1 MSMKNELKD
10 ALNTAFSAPEPRN
23 KQAFLESIRPREVGT
38 VEMLIQQARYIR
50 TSVWLFALAIIAF
63 ALFGSWMQMEETKD
77 LIPEIMPF
85 LAAVSVLETR
95 RSKKYGMIELEM
107 VTRFSLRSV
116 IFARMLVLGLLYL
129 IILGITSP
137 VIAVSFGG
145 ETIITAIQI
154 VLPYLI
160 TMSICLQVERSSLG
174 RKLEYASLAVA
185 TLVSAFMIWVKT
197 YDFGLVSGSM
207 ELIEN
212 WGVLIVLSLTAVTV
226 YEQWKT
232 ISNVEELA

>member
-1 MSMKNELKD
+1 MKNEMKDVLKD
-10 ALNTAFSAPEPRN
+10 AFYAPEPKN
-23 KQAFLESIRPREVGT
+23 KKTFLKTIRPREVST
-38 VEMLIQQARYIR
+38 VEMLVQQVRYIR
-50 TSVWLFALAIIAF
+50 ISVWIFALGITTF
-63 ALFGSWMQMEETKD
+63 ALFGSWMQMEETKE
-77 LIPEIMPF
+77 LIPVIMPF

-107 VTRFSLRSV
+107 ATRFSLRSV
-116 IFARMLVLGLLYL
+116 IFARMLVLGLLY
-129 IILGITSP
+129 IIVLGIISP

-145 ETIITAIQI
+145 QTIITAINI

-174 RKLEYASLAVA
+174 RKLEYASFAISTFIAV
-185 TLVSAFMIWVKT
+185 LMIWIKN
-197 YDFGLVSGSM
+197 YDFGLVHGTM

-212 WGVLIVLSLTAVTV
+212 WGVLIVLMSAVVTV

-232 ISNVEELA
+232 LNYVEEFA

>member
-1 MSMKNELKD
+1 MKNEMKEALKD
-10 ALNTAFSAPEPRN
+10 AFYAPEPKN
-23 KQAFLESIRPREVGT
+23 KQAFLKTIRPRGVST
-38 VEMLIQQARYIR
+38 VEMLVQQVRYIR
-50 TSVWLFALAIIAF
+50 ISVWIFALGITTF
-63 ALFGSWMQMEETKD
+63 ALFGSWMQMEETKE
-77 LIPEIMPF
+77 LIPVIMPF

-107 VTRFSLRSV
+107 ATRFSLRSV
-116 IFARMLVLGLLYL
+116 IFARMLVLGLLY
-129 IILGITSP
+129 IIVLGIISP

-145 ETIITAIQI
+145 QTIITAINI

-174 RKLEYASLAVA
+174 RKLEYASLAVS
-185 TLVSAFMIWVKT
+185 TFIVVLMIWIKN
-197 YDFGLVSGSM
+197 YDFGLVHGTM

-212 WGVLIVLSLTAVTV
+212 WGVLIVLIFAMVTV

-232 ISNVEELA
+232 LNYVEEFA